1 MSVTCTIS
9 QPMSS
14 RAETEIDTKQESTV
28 PVLITAMLA
37 VMGIAGL
44 GDAN

>member
-9 QPMSS
+9 QPMSG
-14 RAETEIDTKQESTV
+14 RAEPEIDTKQESTV